1 MARDILTRLNRC
13 YYCGRPGVTT
23 WDTDLLTC
31 RSDVC
36 ESLAYA
42 EVRRRHRNGG
52 SPQPEKL
59 LARAL
64 LGSLDR
70 LEHELVLDRDAD
82 LLEDEEIRRIDEYE
96 REQTAHVLSELHELE
111 RRYPPDA
118 GSSARPV
125 VLS

>member
-23 WDTDLLTC
+23 WDADLLTC

-36 ESLAYA
+36 EALAYA
-42 EVRRRHRNGG
+42 EIRRRHRNGS

-70 LEHELVLDRDAD
+70 LEHELVLDRDAE
-82 LLEDEEIRRIDEYE
+82 LLDADEVTRIDEYE
-96 REQTAHVLSELHELE
+96 REQTAHVLSELRELE
-111 RRYPPDA
+111 RRYPPH
-118 GSSARPV
+118 AREQAPA
-125 VLS
+125 VLA